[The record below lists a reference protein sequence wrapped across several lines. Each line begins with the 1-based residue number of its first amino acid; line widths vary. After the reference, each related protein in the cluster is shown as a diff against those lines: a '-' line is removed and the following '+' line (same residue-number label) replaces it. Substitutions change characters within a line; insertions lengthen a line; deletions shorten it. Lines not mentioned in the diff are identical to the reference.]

1 MKTLKVLT
9 IVAITG
15 LAGTVAANAC
25 PSNGQKNEQCQT
37 NKQDKCQKYK
47 GQKHRGN
54 KAEMKKIFQ
63 QLDLTPEQKTAMKS
77 QRKSMREQM
86 KANRA
91 EMHGK
96 RGMSGMSTFVSAN
109 GFDKQG
115 FMELAAQRS
124 QKRAEMRANMFEQ
137 KMNILTAEQRV
148 KLATLLQEK

>member
-1 MKTLKVLT
+1 M
-9 IVAITG
+9 TG
-15 LAGTVAANAC
+15 LAGTVAVNAC
-25 PSNGQKNEQCQT
+25 PSNGENNAQCQT
-37 NKQDKCQKYK
+37 YKEDKCQKNK
-47 GQKHRGN
+47 RQNHRAN
-54 KAEMKKIFQ
+54 KAEMKKIFK

-91 EMHGK
+91 EIHSK

-115 FMELAAQRS
+115 FMELAAQKS
-124 QKRAEMRANMFEQ
+124 QQRIEMRANMFEQ

-148 KLATLLQEK
+148 KLVTLLQEK

>member
-15 LAGTVAANAC
+15 LVGTVAANAC

-37 NKQDKCQKYK
+37 NKQDKCQKNK
-47 GQKHRGN
+47 RQKHRAN
-54 KAEMKKIFQ
+54 KSEMKKIFQ
-63 QLDLTPEQKTAMKS
+63 QLDLTAEQKTAMKS
-77 QRKSMREQM
+77 QRKGMREQM

-91 EMHGK
+91 EHGK
-96 RGMSGMSTFVSAN
+96 RGMSSMSTFISAD

-115 FMELAAQRS
+115 FMELAAERS

-137 KMNILTAEQRV
+137 KINILTAEQRV
-148 KLATLLQEK
+148 KLLTLLQEK

>member
-37 NKQDKCQKYK
+37 NKQDKCQKNKY
-47 GQKHRGN
+47 QKHRAN
-54 KAEMKKIFQ
+54 KNEMKKIFQ
-63 QLDLTPEQKTAMKS
+63 QLDLTSEQRTAMKS
-77 QRKSMREQM
+77 QRKDMRGQM

-91 EMHGK
+91 EHGK
-96 RGMSGMSTFVSAN
+96 RGMSGMSTFVSAE
-109 GFDKQG
+109 GFDKQE
-115 FMELAAQRS
+115 FMDMATKRS
-124 QKRAEMRANMFEQ
+124 QKMIEMRANMFEQ

-148 KLATLLQEK
+148 KLAKLLQEK